1 MFHRLMLATALLL
14 CLAVSA
20 SSQNL
25 TPSLDVK
32 LASAAQRLKL
42 KDYRG
47 ARDNAKGAAAAPE
60 KDLIAGVA
68 AYRLEE
74 WNEAAELLGKAAKE
88 LPLVADY
95 TLFWQADAYYRAARH
110 DEALET
116 VKRLLRDWPD
126 SPLVRRSRMLQAD
139 ILFARNEL
147 KEAQAAYIRFV
158 EIYPSGSDSVTA
170 VYQAARC
177 REGLGE
183 EAKAAQ
189 ELRGLWLA
197 YPASPVADDA
207 EERMRELASRGFAA
221 APYSADELF
230 RRANTLYNLGQYQ
243 QAVKAFDAVP
253 LADQPA
259 DFVARVT
266 LKSGQALY
274 KARHRKDAE
283 QSFAR
288 LLKQELKPALADEA
302 RFWHAMAL
310 ERTGRSDEA
319 FAAYLLLANAV
330 PAGDLA
336 DDALLEAAFIR
347 KFQGR
352 YQDQRLLLDRLMAV
366 TADGK
371 LRQRA
376 TWESAWSLYATRD
389 FRGAAEAFKSLDTSS
404 DYRERA
410 LYWHARALE
419 EAGDKD
425 GAMAAFARVLEE
437 YPLSFYGR
445 QVREA
450 LKIAEETPSLEAEP
464 AALSLPMP
472 AGYERIKLL
481 IAVGLHDEARRE
493 LSAIRKKNGLKQKS
507 LLGLARLYQE
517 MEDYNSAAAI
527 YRDRLP
533 GRIDSDSLTQWGL
546 LYPKAFR
553 EAVARQAAD
562 QGVAEELIY
571 AVIKAESSFSPAVVS
586 PVGAVGLMQLMPS
599 TAKAMVNAN
608 GTAIATRLTDPG
620 FNISLGVR
628 HLKGLLQQYNGNT
641 VAAVAA
647 YNAGSTPVD
656 RWRRTL
662 PYQRDDEFIENITYP
677 ETREYVKKVLA
688 NAEMYRTLYR
698 AIPEKKP
705 ETVVRKT
712 DSDIQ
717 NPE

>member
-32 LASAAQRLKL
+32 LVNAAQRLKL

-47 ARDNAKGAAAAPE
+47 ARDNAKAAAAAPE
-60 KDLIAGVA
+60 TDLIAGVA
-68 AYRLEE
+68 TYRLEE

-95 TLFWQADAYYRAARH
+95 TLFWQADAYFRAARY

-116 VKRLLRDWPD
+116 VKRLLRDWPE

-183 EAKAAQ
+183 EAKAVQ

-221 APYSADELF
+221 APYTADELF

-253 LADQPA
+253 LVDQPA

-302 RFWHAMAL
+302 RFWQAKAL
-310 ERTGRSDEA
+310 EATGRSDEA
-319 FAAYLLLANAV
+319 FAAYLSLANAV

-450 LKIAEETPSLEAEP
+450 LNINEESPSLAAEP
-464 AALSLPMP
+464 TALSLPLP

-481 IAVGLHDEARRE
+481 ITVGLHDEARRE
-493 LSAIRKKNGLKQKS
+493 LSAIRKKNGLKQKT